1 MVLTCGS
8 ICSNSVE
15 QVKGV
20 TYSLDRFL
28 GPDDWP
34 RVEQVRG
41 VWYSL
46 CRLLG
51 LVGST
56 DADVKLP
63 GDDDT
68 DYVEEIKCHKKDTE
82 LYQAVIYLSP
92 GDYHR
97 FHSPTEW
104 TVTFRRY
111 FPGLIFVYLILLL
124 LLQCPVF
131 SARCKIYISCLCY
144 DVSIRLSVCL

>member
-1 MVLTCGS
+1 VS
-8 ICSNSVE
+8 SNCVE

-34 RVEQVRG
+34 HVKQVTG
-41 VWYSL
+41 AFYSL
-46 CRLLG
+46 GRFLG

-56 DADVKLP
+56 DAGKNSP
-63 GDDDT
+63 ADDDT
-68 DYVEEIKCHKKDTE
+68 DYIEQIKCHKKDTE

-111 FPGLIFVYLILLL
+111 FPGLIFVCYYYHCYCF
-124 LLQCPVF
+124 QF
-131 SARCKIYISCLCY
+131 SFNQP
-144 DVSIRLSVCL
+144 SVPE

>member
-1 MVLTCGS
+1 MVLTCGRLN
-8 ICSNSVE
+8 CNSVE

-34 RVEQVRG
+34 HVEQVKG
-41 VWYSL
+41 VLYSL
-46 CRLLG
+46 GQFLG

-56 DADVKLP
+56 HTDINSPVED
-63 GDDDT
+63 GT
-68 DYVEEIKCHKKDTE
+68 DYIEHIKCHKKDTA
-82 LYQAVIYLSP
+82 LYQAVIYLAP

-104 TVTFRRY
+104 FVTFRRY
-111 FPGLIFVYLILLL
+111 FPGLIFCLILWILYYYRYCVKQMLL
-124 LLQCPVF
+124 SATAF
-131 SARCKIYISCLCY
+131 SF
-144 DVSIRLSVCL
+144 V